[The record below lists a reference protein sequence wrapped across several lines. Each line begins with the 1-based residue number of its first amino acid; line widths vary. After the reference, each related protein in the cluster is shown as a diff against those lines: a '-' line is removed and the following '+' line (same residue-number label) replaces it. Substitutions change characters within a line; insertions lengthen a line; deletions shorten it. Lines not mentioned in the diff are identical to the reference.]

1 MVQSILEESYCDMGV
16 CTQSCTV
23 GIAVQGQHHCGRV
36 VKGQQVS
43 VFNQPSFV
51 YVWGAIL
58 GNMNKEHES
67 NKGDPGY
74 PVLYMKCCYL
84 HTCMWLC

>member
-1 MVQSILEESYCDMGV
+1 MVQSILEESYCDMGA
-16 CTQSCTV
+16 CAQDCTV
-23 GIAVQGQHHCGRV
+23 GIVVQRQHHCGRI

-43 VFNQPSFV
+43 VFGQPNFV
-51 YVWGAIL
+51 CVWGAIL

-74 PVLYMKCCYL
+74 LALYMKCCYL
-84 HTCMWLC
+84 HTCMWLR